1 MGQVVPVTSSGS
13 VSFVSQGTPG
23 TVTLPGT
30 AVTGVAIISIS
41 PESQTE
47 QPGGTATYDVQLT
60 NPTDAPITYYVY
72 GQTTT
77 GYAISDFN
85 LNSNQPDVTVGPE
98 ATVDVPLQVT
108 SDLERDAGR

>member
-1 MGQVVPVTSSGS
+1 MSSTRAQPSPVWRSS
-13 VSFVSQGTPG
+13 
-23 TVTLPGT
+23 
-30 AVTGVAIISIS
+30 SIS
-41 PESQTE
+41 PDVADRAS
-47 QPGGTATYDVQLT
+47 PGGTATYDVQLT

-85 LNSNQPDVTVGPE
+85 VNSNQPDVTVGPE

-108 SDLERDAGR
+108 SDLDATLGDNSFTVTAI